1 MERQVNVTT
10 VILNVRSAVQIDTSV
25 VLPPGQYVG
34 LCRQTGVRN
43 LAGGT
48 SWAQSEYL
56 IIFTAAQLE
65 GMGAKNVQNHIS
77 IEYDLTKFVRSGEI
91 SV

>member
-1 MERQVNVTT
+1 MERQVKITT
-10 VILNVRSAVQIDTSV
+10 VILNVRSAVQIDAGV

-48 SWAQSEYL
+48 SAAQPEYL
-56 IIFTAAQLE
+56 MRFTADQLAS
-65 GMGAKNVQNHIS
+65 MGARNVQNHIS

-91 SV
+91 SI